1 MSWVALG
8 GNNTGWMGLLASS
21 NGKRTHRGRKVPSPA
36 SPLSPVAVAEAG
48 PACKSNEGVSMGS
61 NRGKRSYLQVWE
73 GTEQRALNESDSTL
87 GLGLPFPYSFLLR
100 THFLQA

>member
-21 NGKRTHRGRKVPSPA
+21 NGKRTQGGRKVPSPA
-36 SPLSPVAVAEAG
+36 SPLSPVAKAG
-48 PACKSNEGVSMGS
+48 PACKSNEGVLTGS
-61 NRGKRSYLQVWE
+61 NRGERSYLQVWE

-87 GLGLPFPYSFLLR
+87 GSGLPFPYSFLLR